1 MTLAANPRRRLIV
14 IMLLFVL
21 ALASGCRQVLYS
33 QLSEHEANE
42 MLAVLAQAGIDAQK
56 IVSEKHW
63 GVEVGRTDLPTA
75 VQVLTRQGLP
85 RSRYTS
91 MADLFKR
98 DSIVSTPTE
107 ERVRFIHGVSQEL
120 AKTLSLIEGVV
131 AARVHIVL
139 PQNDP
144 LAERSKPSSASVFI
158 RHRPDADLQREL
170 TAIRSLVIRSVEGL
184 THDSVFVSL
193 FTTEA
198 TSGTLANGLVRPA
211 MPSNLPNLHG
221 LSRVPALMGML
232 VGLVLALLAVLLLV
246 LLQPGLIR
254 RLRRWLGLSMRR
266 HSAQGRVQPP

>member
-1 MTLAANPRRRLIV
+1 MMQSAGAPRRLI
-14 IMLLFVL
+14 MVL
-21 ALASGCRQVLYS
+21 ALSLLALSAGCRQVLYS

-42 MLAVLAQAGIDAQK
+42 MLAVLAQAGIEAQK
-56 IVSEKHW
+56 IVNEKHW
-63 GVEVGRTDLPTA
+63 GVEVGRSDLPTA
-75 VQVLTRQGLP
+75 IQVLTRDGLP

-91 MADLFKR
+91 MAELFKR

-193 FTTEA
+193 FTTDLTAGTA
-198 TSGTLANGLVRPA
+198 TNAVVRPTVPLVPLTA
-211 MPSNLPNLHG
+211 RG
-221 LSRVPALMGML
+221 LTGMPALIGLLVVLVVML
-232 VGLVLALLAVLLLV
+232 LSALLVVLLRPDV
-246 LLQPGLIR
+246 LR
-254 RLRRWLGLSMRR
+254 RLRRRLGVSARR
-266 HSAQGRVQPP
+266 YPPQALTHPR